1 MEDAY
6 FTLMKHRIFSL
17 LTIGALI
24 AAPLYFVESPLYAR
38 VIAIAAICLFV
49 WISQL
54 APPIVPTL
62 LLWTLVP
69 LAIYPIDPRFSLQTV
84 LTWAVDPVMALF
96 FGGFTLGVAAEVYGL
111 DKRLAAFALRFLG
124 RSFSLFL
131 LLIILI
137 TAFFSMWLS
146 NIAAAAL
153 VLACLRPVLRE
164 FRDDHLL
171 RRTLLIGVALGADFG
186 GIATPIG
193 TGPNAIAIASL
204 APTLHVSFVEWMV
217 FAFPLTVGMLIL
229 SYGIL
234 LFRARSETKEWVVPD
249 IDVFNL
255 AIDDEEE
262 KPSVFGERVF
272 LLILAATVVLWL
284 TEPLHKIP
292 AAVIALAS
300 AATLFLSG
308 TLQKKDVLRIDWST
322 LLLIAGGI
330 TLGRLLEQSGLVKE
344 ISANIPFSELN
355 ITLSLFVICCASAL
369 LSAVMSNT
377 ATVVLLIPLA
387 TAIIPA
393 PSTAILVAISASF
406 GIPFVIGTPPN
417 AMAFG
422 EGGVKFGD
430 LFWPGLLLMVVGCL
444 IVSLTGRAVLNFVGI
459 P

>member
-1 MEDAY
+1 
-6 FTLMKHRIFSL
+6 MKRWVFSL
-17 LTIGALI
+17 LAVGGLT

-38 VIAIAAICLFV
+38 VIAIAAVCLFV

-69 LAIYPIDPRFSLQTV
+69 LAIAPIDPRFSLQTV

-111 DKRLAAFALRFLG
+111 DKRLSTFALRSAG

-131 LLIILI
+131 LLIVMM

-146 NIAAAAL
+146 NVAAAAL
-153 VLACLRPVLRE
+153 VLTCLRPVLRE
-164 FRDDHLL
+164 FRDDQML

-204 APTLHVSFVEWMV
+204 APSFHVSFVDWMV
-217 FAFPLTVGMLIL
+217 FAFPLTIGMLIL
-229 SYGIL
+229 GYLIL
-234 LFRARSETKEWVVPD
+234 LFRAKSETQEWAARYGD
-249 IDVFNL
+249 LIDQPTADN
-255 AIDDEEE
+255 EK
-262 KPSVFGERVF
+262 KPSVFRERAF
-272 LLILAATVVLWL
+272 LFILAATVVLWL
-284 TEPLHKIP
+284 FEPLHKIP
-292 AAVIALAS
+292 AAVIALGSPAI
-300 AATLFLSG
+300 LFLSG
-308 TLQKKDVLRIDWST
+308 MLKKKDVLRIDWST

-344 ISANIPFSELN
+344 ISANIPFSDLN
-355 ITLSLFVICCASAL
+355 ITLSLFLMCFASAL

-430 LFWPGLLLMVVGCL
+430 LFWPGLLLMIIGCL
-444 IVSLTGRAVLNFVGI
+444 IVSLTGRTVLNFVGI

>member
-1 MEDAY
+1 
-6 FTLMKHRIFSL
+6 MKPLVRSL
-17 LTIGALI
+17 LVIGALT

-38 VIAIAAICLFV
+38 VIAITAICLFI
-49 WISQL
+49 WISEL
-54 APPIVPTL
+54 APPFVPTL

-69 LAIYPIDPRFSLQTV
+69 LAIYPIDPRFSLQTM

-111 DKRLAAFALRFLG
+111 DKRLAAFALRSAG

-131 LLIILI
+131 LLIVLI

-164 FRDDHLL
+164 FHDDHML

-204 APTLHVSFVEWMV
+204 APSLHISFVDWMI
-217 FAFPLTVGMLIL
+217 FAFPLTIGMLIL
-229 SYGIL
+229 GYLTL
-234 LFRARSETKEWVVPD
+234 LFRARSETQEWAIRDGDLVHR
-249 IDVFNL
+249 L
-255 AIDDEEE
+255 AADNKKKTSAI
-262 KPSVFGERVF
+262 GERAF
-272 LLILAATVVLWL
+272 LLILAATVLLWL

-300 AATLFLSG
+300 AASLFLSG
-308 TLQKKDVLRIDWST
+308 ILKKKDILRIDWST

-344 ISANIPFSELN
+344 ISANVPFSEMN
-355 ITLSLFVICCASAL
+355 ITLSLFVICFATAL
-369 LSAVMSNT
+369 LSALMSNT

-430 LFWPGLLLMVVGCL
+430 LFWPGLLLMIVGCL
-444 IVSLTGRAVLNFVGI
+444 IVSLTGRTVLNFVGI